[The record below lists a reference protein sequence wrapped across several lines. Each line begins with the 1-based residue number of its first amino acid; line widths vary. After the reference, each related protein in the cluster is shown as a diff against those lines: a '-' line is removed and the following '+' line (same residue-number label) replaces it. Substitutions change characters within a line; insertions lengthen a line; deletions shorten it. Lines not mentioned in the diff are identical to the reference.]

1 MFKNKEAMVVILLG
15 LLLLLMACNITT
27 GSNDG
32 QTSAPEA
39 NAETA
44 GEPTPATEANEVA
57 SFDLKPDGCD
67 FTCVA
72 RSYLGI
78 D

>member
-1 MFKNKEAMVVILLG
+1 MFKNKKAMVVILVVLV
-15 LLLLLMACNITT
+15 LLVTACNITT
-27 GSNDG
+27 GPNNG

-44 GEPTPATEANEVA
+44 VEPTPATGTKEVA
-57 SFDLKPDGCD
+57 SFDLKPGGCD